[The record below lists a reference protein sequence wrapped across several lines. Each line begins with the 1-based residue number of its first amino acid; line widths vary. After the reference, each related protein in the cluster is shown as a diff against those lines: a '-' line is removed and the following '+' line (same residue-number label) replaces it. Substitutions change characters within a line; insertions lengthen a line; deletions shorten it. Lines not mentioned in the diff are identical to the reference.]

1 MKKWILGLVCVAS
14 AAAAVEPV
22 IVHHGRMSDFI
33 GGEADGIALHGDGHL
48 TLAPRL
54 LPWVDVDAERIWSM
68 TSSGGRLYVGSGD
81 DGKVHVI
88 EDGHV
93 RETFDV
99 EEGAPLAVRSGAH
112 GIYIGTGPKGQLL
125 RQAGSNAMA
134 TLVST
139 SSQYVWDLAIDG
151 DGLVLACGAEAR
163 VLRWSRD
170 GRVDT
175 LFHSPRDGHVRSLSR
190 RANQWLIGTSASEST
205 EEGKGHARVYE
216 LDGEGGSRLLLE
228 AADEEIAALSV
239 IGEDL
244 FVAAMTVPTS
254 GSPTVALLKLTSDG
268 ASYPIWRGSGIWA
281 GLLRDGDEL
290 LAVTR
295 EPTRVLR
302 FAADGQTGAIL
313 ARTDSLSPNAL
324 AMLDGVLMLADSQS
338 GRVWYMSSSSADKG
352 HFDSSV
358 YDAKGVAMWG
368 ALQWHGKGDVQV
380 RTRSGNSSEHDD
392 SWSDWSDPLR
402 TPGAISSPSA
412 RYLQYRVELSQSDGS
427 PRLERISFGLR
438 QANLPPRIDDV
449 VTFPYQG
456 GPGVL
461 QNPDQIPLPGQQK
474 SNGSNGPRQRKSLRV
489 LRWSAS
495 DPNGD
500 PLRYQI
506 YLRGEGQND
515 WKLIKQNVEHTKTL
529 VWDTERLPE
538 GLTQLR
544 LVASDGGA
552 NPASR
557 ALEDSFET
565 PPFTIDNTP
574 PIVELQ
580 LSRQDGAWVLEA
592 QLSDTV
598 SRLQGARFSIDYDD
612 DTTRLAAAGGLFDT
626 DRESLR
632 FGLPALAPG
641 EHVISVQAWDELE
654 NLGVA
659 QVVVEIEP

>member
-1 MKKWILGLVCVAS
+1 
-14 AAAAVEPV
+14 
-22 IVHHGRMSDFI
+22 MSDFI
-33 GGEADGIALHGDGHL
+33 GGEADGIALHGNGHL

-68 TSSGGRLYVGSGD
+68 TSSGNRLYVGSGD

-93 RETFDV
+93 RQTFDV
-99 EEGAPLAVRSGAH
+99 EQGAPLAVRRGAS

-125 RQAGSNAMA
+125 RQAGDDSME

-139 SSQYVWDLAIDG
+139 PSQYVWDLAIDG
-151 DGLVLACGAEAR
+151 DGLVLASGAEAR
-163 VLRWSRD
+163 VLRWDRD

-175 LFHSPRDGHVRSLSR
+175 LFHSPRDGHVRSLAR
-190 RANQWLIGTSASEST
+190 HAGQWLVGTSASET
-205 EEGKGHARVYE
+205 AEEGKAHARVYE

-228 AADEEIAALSV
+228 AADEEIAALAIV
-239 IGEDL
+239 GEDL

-254 GSPTVALLKLTSDG
+254 GGPTVTLLKLAANG

-302 FAADGQTGAIL
+302 FANHGQVGAIL
-313 ARTDSLSPNAL
+313 ARTDSLSPSAL
-324 AMLDGVLMLADSQS
+324 AMVDGVLMLADSQS
-338 GRVWYMSSSSADKG
+338 GRVWHMSSSPADKG

-358 YDAKGVAMWG
+358 YDAKGVAIWG
-368 ALQWHGKGDVQV
+368 ALQWHGRGDVQV

-402 TPGAISSPSA
+402 KSGAISSPSA
-412 RYLQYRVELSQSDGS
+412 RYLQYRVELSQGDGS
-427 PRLERISFGLR
+427 PRFERISFSLR

-449 VTFPYQG
+449 ITFPYQG

-461 QNPDQIPLPGQQK
+461 QNPDQIPLPGQR
-474 SNGSNGPRQRKSLRV
+474 SNGSHGPRQRKSLRV
-489 LRWSAS
+489 VRWSAS

-500 PLRYQI
+500 LLRYQI
-506 YLRGEGQND
+506 YLRGEGQHD
-515 WKLIKQNVEHTKTL
+515 WKLIKEDVEHTKTL
-529 VWDTERLPE
+529 VWDTERMPE

-552 NPASR
+552 NPESR

-565 PPFTIDNTP
+565 LPFTIDNSP
-574 PIVELQ
+574 PVVELQ
-580 LSRQDGAWVLEA
+580 LSRQDGAWILAA
-592 QLSDTV
+592 QLSDSV
-598 SRLQGARFSIDYDD
+598 SRLRGARFSIDYDD
-612 DTTRLAAAGGLFDT
+612 DTTRLAAADGLFDT
-626 DRESLR
+626 GRESLR
-632 FGLPALAPG
+632 FGLPELAPG